1 MNNSDQLI
9 IQNQLRNHYKPNF
22 FNYLRRIILLRKC
35 GHLGPDIIVERNV
48 QVLRYTKNISIGKKV
63 ILKEGNKL
71 CSTNLEATIKI
82 GNNTTLGYHTM
93 IFSSKSITIGNNCMI
108 APFCYLIDSNH
119 QIKKDILLNQ
129 QPMIAKNIIIK
140 DDVWLGTGVKILLG
154 TKISKGAV
162 VAAGSIVNKDIPA
175 YEIHAGIPA
184 KKIGERE

>member
-35 GHLGPDIIVERNV
+35 NYIGPGIIIEKNV
-48 QVLRYTKNISIGKKV
+48 QVLRYTNNISIGKKV

-71 CSTNLEATIKI
+71 CSANSKATIKI
-82 GNNTTLGYHTM
+82 GDNTTLGYHTM
-93 IFSSKSITIGNNCMI
+93 IFSSKSIIIGSNCMI

-140 DDVWLGTGVKILLG
+140 DDVWLGTSVKVLQGVKIN
-154 TKISKGAV
+154 KGAV
-162 VAAGSIVNKDIPA
+162 VAAGSIVNKDIPE